1 MYKKFIHAA
10 LFPVLEGVWF
20 IEILCAHNISGAVI
34 NGWMDKKE
42 VS

>member
-10 LFPVLEGVWF
+10 LFPVLEGIWF
-20 IEILCAHNISGAVI
+20 IEILCAHDISGTVI